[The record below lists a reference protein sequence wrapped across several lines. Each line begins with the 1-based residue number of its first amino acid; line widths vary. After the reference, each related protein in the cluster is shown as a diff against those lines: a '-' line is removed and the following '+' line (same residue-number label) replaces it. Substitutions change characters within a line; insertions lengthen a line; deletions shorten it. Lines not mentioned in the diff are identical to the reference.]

1 METKTLNIG
10 INKRKNAKGETVLK
24 RRVWLEGKALE
35 KLGWVKGVTYT
46 RKDQLLEDGFTLI
59 KDSAGDLRVAGG
71 EGRPVLDLCGKYV
84 EKALGSITE
93 GYKEVTV
100 KITENKIIITGVT
113 KCGSAAALMPVLV
126 KALGVAA

>member
-46 RKDQLLEDGFTLI
+46 RKNQLLEDGFTLT
-59 KDSAGDLRVAGG
+59 KDSAGELKVAGG

-84 EKALGSITE
+84 EKALGAIGD
-93 GYKEVTV
+93 GYEKVTV
-100 KITENKIIITGVT
+100 TITANKITITG
-113 KCGSAAALMPVLV
+113 KAAALMLPVLV
-126 KALGVAA
+126 KAMEVAA